1 MKLTWRLSKG
11 SYTDIL
17 PLSTKCT
24 MNFIAPYKIAVTG
37 FKKQDLVW
45 TDNNNGTARGNLSVT
60 GFLLYQTV
68 GPSWQRTP
76 QHVCVYSLFCDM
88 IIWYDV
94 MVAKILWGGSI
105 KCDLMMHGAKGTMY
119 SCLYDDHY
127 SGTDTG
133 SSEPNSD
140 GSLKLKLKL
149 GAAVAESGSSFRN
162 SAMYCINF
170 VYCVFY

>member
-1 MKLTWRLSKG
+1 MRL
-11 SYTDIL
+11 
-17 PLSTKCT
+17 
-24 MNFIAPYKIAVTG
+24 APYKTAVTG
-37 FKKQDLVW
+37 FEKQVLVW
-45 TDNNNGTARGNLSVT
+45 TDKNNGTARGNLSVT

-105 KCDLMMHGAKGTMY
+105 ECDLMMHGAKGTMY

-127 SGTDTG
+127 SGTDTR

-149 GAAVAESGSSFRN
+149 SAAVAESGSSFRKLCN
-162 SAMYCINF
+162 VLYKFCILCF
-170 VYCVFY
+170 CELCDLYTFMVKI